1 MKRSHISG
9 FPSKQMICAWCWG
22 RDSTKC
28 CCINSWERTQAK
40 SISLLLSSLL
50 DRNLNH
56 ELCFLS
62 RLGNRSQPTMMFFY
76 YNLVANSQPQ
86 ACAIADSFCSKE
98 GSKTFLIIV
107 FIPKIA
113 TIIREFKEGYMKVN
127 YQKII
132 EATARDL
139 KIILSD
145 QRTITR
151 STKKINTFWIAIRI

>member
-1 MKRSHISG
+1 
-9 FPSKQMICAWCWG
+9 MICAWCWG

-28 CCINSWERTQAK
+28 CCIHSWERTQAK

-50 DRNLNH
+50 ERNLNH

-76 YNLVANSQPQ
+76 YSLVANSQPQ
-86 ACAIADSFCSKE
+86 ACARYDRFCSKE
-98 GSKTFLIIV
+98 RVKNILNYNSFFL
-107 FIPKIA
+107 KYA
-113 TIIREFKEGYMKVN
+113 TIVREFEDSYMKVN

-132 EATARDL
+132 EATASDL
-139 KIILSD
+139 KIILSE

-151 STKKINTFWIAIRI
+151 STKNSNTLWIEIRI